1 MGLFDFLGKSKINGT
16 IKFLKLENWFNSLTP
31 EQQRKLKEYSGEGE
45 DLIKGDISNSTETQK
60 QLFGSAAK
68 NAINRGD
75 YEFAIFLAKKGLTA
89 QGSLSDQHLIYSV
102 FIESYEKLNDYENA
116 KKFCLAE
123 LNEFSEI
130 EKALKKEFYG
140 ELPPIIPC
148 RDTLIHIV
156 VDIEKDYDE
165 AERLFSLLAQKG
177 LFTQE
182 EVEKKLK
189 NLKIEGEI

>member
-1 MGLFDFLGKSKINGT
+1 M
-16 IKFLKLENWFNSLTP
+16 
-31 EQQRKLKEYSGEGE
+31 
-45 DLIKGDISNSTETQK
+45 
-60 QLFGSAAK
+60 
-68 NAINRGD
+68 
-75 YEFAIFLAKKGLTA
+75 
-89 QGSLSDQHLIYSV
+89 
-102 FIESYEKLNDYENA
+102 
-116 KKFCLAE
+116 AE